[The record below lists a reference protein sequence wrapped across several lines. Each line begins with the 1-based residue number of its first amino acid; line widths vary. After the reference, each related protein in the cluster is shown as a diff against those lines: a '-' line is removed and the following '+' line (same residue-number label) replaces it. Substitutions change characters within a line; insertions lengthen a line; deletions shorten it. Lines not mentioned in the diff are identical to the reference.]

1 MYYYLTYNKGS
12 KAKPSGFGVF
22 SGRCHGIVSDVHPFV
37 LKRAY
42 EVEKETE
49 DYKEFLLISGFQEIT
64 EEDFDH
70 FPGLR
75 YLAEYRNI
83 QDVYLMRE
91 KTTNPNPFIREK

>member
-1 MYYYLTYNKGS
+1 MEKQTKCQ
-12 KAKPSGFGVF
+12 AF
-22 SGRCHGIVSDVHPFV
+22 SYALHGLVSDVHPFV
-37 LKRAY
+37 LKKAY
-42 EVEKETE
+42 EEEKETE